1 MTRYEFATLS
11 IQTGTA
17 AKVIAGVERY
27 LDTNASRAKLFAVW
41 TAEIG
46 TLNQVQVVRG
56 FETSDALHTERER
69 MLRAG
74 DLFGATEY
82 LTGLSLDTYTAFP
95 FFAPLPT
102 GAFGSVYEV
111 RVYNIKPARPGARV
125 DRMGSRHTR
134 AGETV
139 ADHPRGLRARWFG
152 TAHGAHL
159 SVRRRRR
166 AQSHSCRGGC
176 GWDLAAEGWTGLAH
190 QHAVDDLRS
199 GQVFAAALSR
209 R

>member
-27 LDTNASRAKLFAVW
+27 LDANASHAKLFAVW

-111 RVYNIKPARPGARV
+111 RVYNIKPAGLAPVLTAWEAAIPARV
-125 DRMGSRHTR
+125 K
-134 AGETV
+134 
-139 ADHPRGLRARWFG
+139 
-152 TAHGAHL
+152 L
-159 SVRRRRR
+159 SPII
-166 AQSHSCRGGC
+166 
-176 GWDLAAEGWTGLAH
+176 LAAYALDGSAPRMVHICPYAGVDERNRIRAE
-190 QHAVDDLRS
+190 AV
-199 GQVFAAALSR
+199 AAGIWPPKGGPDWLTNMQSTIFVPAKFSPLH
-209 R
+209 

>member
-1 MTRYEFATLS
+1 M
-11 IQTGTA
+11 
-17 AKVIAGVERY
+17 
-27 LDTNASRAKLFAVW
+27 
-41 TAEIG
+41 
-46 TLNQVQVVRG
+46 RG

-111 RVYNIKPARPGARV
+111 RVYNIKPARPGART
-125 DRMGSRHTR
+125 DRMGGRHTP

-139 ADHPRGLRARWFG
+139 ADHPRGLRAGWFG
-152 TAHGAHL
+152 PRMVHICPYAG
-159 SVRRRRR
+159 VDERNRIR
-166 AQSHSCRGGC
+166 AEAVAAGIWPPKGGPDWLTNMQSTIFVPAKFSPLH
-176 GWDLAAEGWTGLAH
+176 
-190 QHAVDDLRS
+190 
-199 GQVFAAALSR
+199 
-209 R
+209 